1 MPSNEETPSP
11 SPVVPRRWLLQGGVG
26 VAAAVVLAGC
36 GDETSPAGGSGS
48 PTTPEEDT
56 GEGGGGGGGEGGG
69 EGGGGGTELGS
80 AADVAVG
87 SGAIFAAQQVVVT
100 QPTEGEFR
108 AFDTTC
114 THQGCPVSEVTDT
127 INCNC
132 HGSAFAL
139 EDGSVVSGPATQPL
153 GSKQVTVEDGT
164 ILLS

>member
-36 GDETSPAGGSGS
+36 GDETSPAGGSDS

-56 GEGGGGGGGEGGG
+56 GEGGGGGESGG

>member
-1 MPSNEETPSP
+1 MPSNEETPSQF
-11 SPVVPRRWLLQGGVG
+11 SVVPRRLLLHGGVG
-26 VAAAVVLAGC
+26 AAAAVVLAGC
-36 GDETSPAGGSGS
+36 GDESSPAGGSDS
-48 PTTPEEDT
+48 PSPEEET
-56 GEGGGGGGGEGGG
+56 EGSGGGGGGEGA
-69 EGGGGGTELGS
+69 GGGAELGS

-87 SGAIFAAQQVVVT
+87 SGAIFAEQQVVVT

-127 INCNC
+127 INCDC

-139 EDGSVVSGPATQPL
+139 EDGSVVQGPATAPL
-153 GSKQVTVEDGT
+153 AAKQVTVEDGT